1 MQKPFVVLMD
11 LFQFLSLFTEPLML
25 STQLVFNYHILKGKQ
40 TDGASNAA

>member
-11 LFQFLSLFTEPLML
+11 LFHFLSLFTEPLML